1 MENSCGFI
9 QYQDQIQWAQLLS
22 DKEVPARFVTGTKQQ
37 KNLHCSARRTV
48 VGFSATQVS
57 FRSSELP
64 FKREEQLRAVMLN
77 EIEENTLIERESPHL
92 ALHRVDQGEMSRVNV
107 AITDKTEIVNQ
118 IARFTKM
125 GLSVHDLL
133 INELACWPLVAHS
146 GLLEGE
152 GTKLIVDQSSSPA
165 SILLIAE
172 NGEMERVR
180 LVSPTALQ
188 QGNEYSDKEL
198 HWLLGDE
205 IKRQGDLQQIILINP
220 SLALQEQLQE
230 YPDIQQRIPQQKE
243 LAQGVQGW
251 SELRVAG
258 LTYASSSGLWRNR
271 LYNFR
276 TGDLANHA
284 NWNKLIRPWYG
295 SLSIL
300 AVVLMVLFGGY
311 ISEYLH
317 YSERSSQLSS
327 KIRGAFEKI
336 LPGVPMLDPIAQLDQ
351 AIRSVEGD
359 QEYPSRALSQ
369 WVSLVQTTVP
379 KESNV
384 EWQKLNFENGVIEMT
399 GDVPSYNHLDQVVN
413 GLKGGE
419 EQLKVEVENAQI
431 RSKTKN
437 VRFRIKVFQ

>member
-1 MENSCGFI
+1 
-9 QYQDQIQWAQLLS
+9 
-22 DKEVPARFVTGTKQQ
+22 
-37 KNLHCSARRTV
+37 
-48 VGFSATQVS
+48 
-57 FRSSELP
+57 
-64 FKREEQLRAVMLN
+64 
-77 EIEENTLIERESPHL
+77 
-92 ALHRVDQGEMSRVNV
+92 
-107 AITDKTEIVNQ
+107 
-118 IARFTKM
+118 
-125 GLSVHDLL
+125 
-133 INELACWPLVAHS
+133 
-146 GLLEGE
+146 
-152 GTKLIVDQSSSPA
+152 
-165 SILLIAE
+165 
-172 NGEMERVR
+172 
-180 LVSPTALQ
+180 
-188 QGNEYSDKEL
+188 
-198 HWLLGDE
+198 
-205 IKRQGDLQQIILINP
+205 
-220 SLALQEQLQE
+220 
-230 YPDIQQRIPQQKE
+230 
-243 LAQGVQGW
+243 
-251 SELRVAG
+251 
-258 LTYASSSGLWRNR
+258 
-271 LYNFR
+271 
-276 TGDLANHA
+276 
-284 NWNKLIRPWYG
+284 
-295 SLSIL
+295 
-300 AVVLMVLFGGY
+300 MVLFGGY